1 MKVAEVSTA
10 LGISKGA
17 VRKAIARGTLAAR
30 VVTDEPVARGSGTL
44 GGTYDVD
51 PAEVERYRRAHL
63 DTRTRGSVPLVTIHL
78 PMDMGAVGRILAV
91 VAETFPGSRV
101 TKTENGS
108 ILVTDEPD
116 DRPAVDVEVVIGS
129 EETVQE

>member
-1 MKVAEVSTA
+1 MKVAEVSAA

-30 VVTDEPVARGSGTL
+30 VVTDEPVARGSGSL

-63 DTRTRGSVPLVTIHL
+63 GARAPGGVPIVTVHL
-78 PMDMGAVGRILAV
+78 PMEMGAVGRILAV
-91 VAETFPGSRV
+91 VAEEFPASRV
-101 TKTENGS
+101 TRTENGS
-108 ILVTDEPD
+108 ILVVD
-116 DRPAVDVEVVIGS
+116 DPAAQGEGA
-129 EETVQE
+129 QE